1 MKTISFVVPCYNSAA
16 YMDKCIESLLKCG
29 DDIEVIIVNDG
40 SQKDD
45 TSDRAHEWA
54 RCYPDIIVAIDQ
66 ENRGHGGAVNHGL
79 ECASGLYFKVVDT
92 DDWLDEQRCCELWGI
107 YAARWSC
114 RIQPI

>member
-54 RCYPDIIVAIDQ
+54 RRYPDIIVAIDQ
-66 ENRGHGGAVNHGL
+66 ENRGHGGSVL
-79 ECASGLYFKVVDT
+79 
-92 DDWLDEQRCCELWGI
+92 
-107 YAARWSC
+107 
-114 RIQPI
+114 